1 MLESQSMTTKTILAS
16 ADETPLGAVI
26 LSKNDPLT
34 IRYPDGR
41 GWHLLS
47 TACATTRK
55 GWLWREHDITGPVQ
69 VLAEGLSDDECH
81 ALSGMSAAE
90 AVLWCER
97 RASHTKIPTEEAER
111 LFKLSDAALH
121 ASGGTVTTGAELSAF
136 IAAQDREIHEL
147 RATNLR
153 RVGQIDLLAAIVDGN
168 RRRAFFKDLD
178 HAEVIRPMRRDFFR
192 ALDDAESKRSS
203 MLVCVAAAAR
213 PRVEVAPLA
222 RANSR
227 SK

>member
-1 MLESQSMTTKTILAS
+1 MDARGKDKEGDGGGWMRMLESQSMTTKTILAS

-26 LSKNDPLT
+26 LPKSDPLT

-41 GWHLLS
+41 GWHLLA

-90 AVLWCER
+90 AALWCER
-97 RASHTKIPTEEAER
+97 RASHTKIPAEEAER

-136 IAAQDREIHEL
+136 IEAQDRELHEL
-147 RATNLR
+147 RD
-153 RVGQIDLLAAIVDGN
+153 I
-168 RRRAFFKDLD
+168 RRRSFFKDLD

-192 ALDDAESKRSS
+192 ALDDAEVRR
-203 MLVCVAAAAR
+203 VVGAAVRRDTAWW
-213 PRVEVAPLA
+213 
-222 RANSR
+222 S
-227 SK
+227 